1 MDAPGAGFRS
11 RVCAQI
17 LAVTAAALVPIA
29 LAVPVAQAEIK
40 TIEPGVLNVGLNG
53 DMPMTSVKD
62 GKLLGSDGEIMTIVA
77 ERLGLK
83 IKANQ
88 MDWAALI
95 QSTKQGKL
103 DVMHGAMGW
112 IKPRTEIMILTD
124 PIYYFGSSLS
134 QKVTTNYS
142 TFADMKGKRVGTVTG
157 FTLVPEL
164 KTVEGI
170 GEVKLYDTSDGALQ
184 DLLAD
189 RVDIVML
196 DPPLIDYAAFLH
208 PEWGIHRIELKPDKA
223 RYPIMSTKYN
233 VIFGVNK
240 DEKELADAMN
250 AEIRKMWD
258 NCENV
263 KIMAKYGLK
272 DASWFTPPDP
282 NPRIGVD
289 RDANWKSP
297 TGASCLKTN

>member
-1 MDAPGAGFRS
+1 MTAVRAATGARW
-11 RVCAQI
+11 RARTI
-17 LAVTAAALVPIA
+17 LATALLLAFAAPA
-29 LAVPVAQAEIK
+29 AHAAPK
-40 TIEPGVLNVGLNG
+40 TLEAGVLNVGLNG

-62 GKLLGSDGEIMTIVA
+62 GKLIGSDGEIMTLIA

-83 IKANQ
+83 VKPNMMEWSAE
-88 MDWAALI
+88 I

-112 IKPRTEIMILTD
+112 IKPRTEIMLLSD
-124 PIYYFGSSLS
+124 PIYYFGTTLA
-134 QKVTTNYS
+134 QKKATNYS
-142 TFADMKGKRVGTVTG
+142 TFADMKGKKVGTVTG

-164 KTVEGI
+164 KTDMA
-170 GEVKLYDTSDGALQ
+170 K
-184 DLLAD
+184 
-189 RVDIVML
+189 
-196 DPPLIDYAAFLH
+196 
-208 PEWGIHRIELKPDKA
+208 
-223 RYPIMSTKYN
+223 YPIMSTKYN

-250 AEIRKMWD
+250 AEIRKVWA

-263 KIMAKYGLK
+263 KIMAKYGMQ

-282 NPRIGVD
+282 NPRVGVD
-289 RDANWKSP
+289 RDASWKSP

>member
-1 MDAPGAGFRS
+1 MNAAMVESGARWRARMVLGAAS
-11 RVCAQI
+11 ALL
-17 LAVTAAALVPIA
+17 LAF
-29 LAVPVAQAEIK
+29 AVPQAHAAPK

-62 GKLLGSDGEIMTIVA
+62 GKLIGSDGEIMNLVA

-83 IKANQ
+83 VKTNQ
-88 MDWAALI
+88 MEWAALI

-112 IKPRTEIMILTD
+112 IKPRTEIMVLTD
-124 PIYYFGSSLS
+124 PIYYFGTTLA
-134 QKVTTNYS
+134 QKKATNWS
-142 TFADMKGKRVGTVTG
+142 TFADMKGKKVGTVTG

-164 KTVEGI
+164 KTVDGI

-189 RVDIVML
+189 RVDIVIL
-196 DPPLIDYAAFLH
+196 DPPLIGYAQIQH
-208 PEWGIHRIELKPDKA
+208 PEWGIHQVELKPDMAK
-223 RYPIMSTKYN
+223 YPIMSTKYN
-233 VIFGVNK
+233 VIFGVNP
-240 DEKELADAMN
+240 DEKELAEAMN
-250 AEIRKMWD
+250 VEIRKIWA

-263 KIMAKYGLK
+263 KIMAKYGMQ

-282 NPRIGVD
+282 NPRVGVD
-289 RDANWKSP
+289 RDASWKSP